1 MDARRDFR
9 HIDSRSARVIL
20 VEAGPRVLAAFS
32 ESSSRYAARSLAALG
47 VDLRLGSTVTSCDAE
62 GVVVG
67 GRRIASGTVL
77 WAAGVRAS
85 RAGEWLSA
93 ETIARAECGSVPISP
108 CPAIRRCS

>member
-1 MDARRDFR
+1 MELAGTIAELARWTLSRDFR

-67 GRRIASGTVL
+67 GQRIASAPSCGQR
-77 WAAGVRAS
+77 ACAPRARAS
-85 RAGEWLSA
+85 G
-93 ETIARAECGSVPISP
+93 
-108 CPAIRRCS
+108 